1 MVPALIILAL
11 WVVLLAPGVVRWIRN
26 HQPTTSI
33 ASFHR
38 QLRLLEQSGPKIVE
52 PAYRLGGHDAQVMER
67 EPAPPP
73 TRVPRLVLLPSGP
86 TDKESTMRYDDRH
99 AEPSQA
105 GYDRADRWEAD
116 PWAQDD
122 PGYEEATRS
131 YRTVRAPRLAE
142 YDDYDEYEEA
152 DNVGALSP
160 ERAKVRRTRIIAGLG
175 AAIAGSFILGLLP
188 GMTVMWALTFI
199 AVAAMVA
206 YLGLM
211 FYASSAGMYGQD
223 MQYSA
228 TPVARVV
235 VPAFTDYDSAYD
247 ADDGWDTGRIAAAR

>member
-1 MVPALIILAL
+1 
-11 WVVLLAPGVVRWIRN
+11 
-26 HQPTTSI
+26 
-33 ASFHR
+33 
-38 QLRLLEQSGPKIVE
+38 
-52 PAYRLGGHDAQVMER
+52 
-67 EPAPPP
+67 
-73 TRVPRLVLLPSGP
+73 
-86 TDKESTMRYDDRH
+86 MRYDDRH

-122 PGYEEATRS
+122 PG
-131 YRTVRAPRLAE
+131 
-142 YDDYDEYEEA
+142 YEEA